1 MSSIIAHL
9 ITDDG
14 EFELPSSAS
23 SVISPV
29 VSPKSSS
36 GKASELIDPKKSIIA
51 SESAK
56 NVASGLADSSA
67 TSAASN
73 LSSGQEKLIKGISHL
88 GTAANIITAV
98 GTVADIASNVM
109 DNREAR
115 EMKKQQERNEK
126 DKMKRETKK
135 RKRYRRRSG
144 AHPLS
149 TTGVVQ
155 EMFNQSIGHTSYGA
169 SRLPGQR

>member
-1 MSSIIAHL
+1 MSSVIAHL
-9 ITDDG
+9 ITNDG
-14 EFELPSSAS
+14 EFELPSSTAS
-23 SVISPV
+23 L

-36 GKASELIDPKKSIIA
+36 GKVSEFIDPKKSIIA

-56 NVASGLADSSA
+56 NVAGGLADVSGA
-67 TSAASN
+67 NAAGD
-73 LSSGQEKLIKGISHL
+73 LSSGQEKLIKGFSHL

-98 GTVADIASNVM
+98 GTLADIANNVM

-115 EMKKQQERNEK
+115 EMKNQQEKNQKEQ
-126 DKMKRETKK
+126 MKREEKK
-135 RKRYRRRSG
+135 RKRRRRRNPS
-144 AHPLS
+144 HPLN